1 VSYGTYLNTGASG
14 ISVVWVSDGTNQ
26 FATSQI
32 LTTGSASAYGTSASS
47 MTPVTYANSASVTFT
62 ETIEASN
69 SGGVTVEVNN
79 NTPSAQA
86 TWMNVAIFT
95 SN

>member
-1 VSYGTYLNTGASG
+1 V
-14 ISVVWVSDGTNQ
+14 IWIDDGTNE

-32 LTTGSASAYGTSASS
+32 LVTGSASAYGTSASS
-47 MTPVTYANSASVTFT
+47 MSAGTYANGVTVTFT

-69 SGGVTVEVNN
+69 SGGLTVEVNN

-86 TWMNVAIFT
+86 TWMNVAIFN